1 MEYPKH
7 KVFISYYHH
16 DDQFYKDELLRQN
29 SAFNLFEDYSVH
41 ENEIDDTG
49 KNDETIRQ
57 IIRDQ
62 YIKDATVLILLCG
75 LNTSK
80 RKHIDWEL
88 HAAMFNTEN
97 NPKMGIIV
105 VNLPEIKQWVRA
117 HSDEEKELVLPGN
130 KSWVT
135 TSTRK
140 DFEEKFPYMP
150 RRIIDNFVAHVPI
163 SVVNWDRINNNPDVF
178 RILIDNAYKR
188 KWTNQYDH
196 SALLSRYNS

>member
-1 MEYPKH
+1 MECPKH
-7 KVFISYYHH
+7 RVFISYYHQ

-29 SAFNLFEDYSVH
+29 SSFNLFEDYSVH

-49 KNDETIRQ
+49 KTDETIRQ

-62 YIKDATVLILLCG
+62 YIKDATILILLCG
-75 LNTSK
+75 LNTAK

-88 HAAMFNTEN
+88 HAAMFNTDN
-97 NPKMGIIV
+97 NPKMGIIA
-105 VNLPEIKQWVRA
+105 VNLPGTKQWVRA

-130 KSWVT
+130 NSWVA

-140 DFEEKFPYMP
+140 DFEEEYPYMP
-150 RRIIDNFVAHVPI
+150 SRIIDNFVANVPI
-163 SVVNWDRINNNPDVF
+163 SVVNWDRISNNPDVF

-196 SALLSRYNS
+196 SALLRRYNS